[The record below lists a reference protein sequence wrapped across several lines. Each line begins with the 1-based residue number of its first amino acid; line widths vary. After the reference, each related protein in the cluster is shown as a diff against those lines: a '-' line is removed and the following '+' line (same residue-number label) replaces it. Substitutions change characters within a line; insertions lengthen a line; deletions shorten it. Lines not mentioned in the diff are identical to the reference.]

1 MKLTC
6 QTTVAQVFNFWSGV
20 ALIQTGLFESRPL
33 ALGRKLFN
41 SPLDHLSYM
50 LSVYSH
56 PGLLLL
62 TKVKLG
68 LSVGVLAKLLIL
80 TLTL

>member
-1 MKLTC
+1 M
-6 QTTVAQVFNFWSGV
+6 FNG
-20 ALIQTGLFESRPL
+20 A
-33 ALGRKLFN
+33 
-41 SPLDHLSYM
+41 LDHFSYM

>member
-1 MKLTC
+1 M
-6 QTTVAQVFNFWSGV
+6 
-20 ALIQTGLFESRPL
+20 
-33 ALGRKLFN
+33 FN

>member
-1 MKLTC
+1 M
-6 QTTVAQVFNFWSGV
+6 FNCS
-20 ALIQTGLFESRPL
+20 LY
-33 ALGRKLFN
+33 
-41 SPLDHLSYM
+41 HLSDVVA
-50 LSVYSH
+50 VYAD

-80 TLTL
+80 TLRLECLDNLVEVGLFSAR